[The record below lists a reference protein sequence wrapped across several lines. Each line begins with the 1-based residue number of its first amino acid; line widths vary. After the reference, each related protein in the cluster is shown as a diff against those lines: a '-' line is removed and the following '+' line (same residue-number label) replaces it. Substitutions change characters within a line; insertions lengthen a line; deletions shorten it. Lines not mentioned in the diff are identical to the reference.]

1 MDGRHRQTA
10 LYVQE
15 RRQASRAPCQLG
27 YSQPVSHI
35 IPPGAPVLL
44 LERAT
49 QDPGLPELWQQIER
63 KLCCVPVLGGG
74 GHDLLVDERP
84 DLIADLALLAR
95 EEPVYVYKIDLRC
108 PALPYIRGNG
118 HVLPLPIPYGS
129 GLADALLLPLP
140 RFLAQLELLDLAG
153 GGLGQIAKL
162 HGRRGLEAGDVLL
175 DEVYDLL
182 FGCLLALLEGDKRL
196 RTLAPLLVRHGGDS
210 SLHHGRV
217 LGEDLFYLD

>member
-49 QDPGLPELWQQIER
+49 QDPDLPELGQQIER
-63 KLCCVPVLGGG
+63 KLCFVPVLGGG
-74 GHDLLVDERP
+74 GHNLLVDERP
-84 DLIADLALLAR
+84 DLIADLGLLAR
-95 EEPVYVYKIDLRC
+95 EEPDYVYKIDLRC

-118 HVLPLPIPYGS
+118 HVLPLYPYGS

-140 RFLAQLELLDLAG
+140 RFLAQLELLDLPCG
-153 GGLGQIAKL
+153 
-162 HGRRGLEAGDVLL
+162 
-175 DEVYDLL
+175 
-182 FGCLLALLEGDKRL
+182 
-196 RTLAPLLVRHGGDS
+196 S
-210 SLHHGRV
+210 
-217 LGEDLFYLD
+217 